1 MAYRTAQL
9 VLVATALGTVCTLQ
23 PAQAWTPH
31 TETVAAVKAASP
43 PSTDPSLA
51 DVNWNIG
58 TTFSDFFDFTNHR
71 ATAHATVAHLL
82 YDSQNLYFSVHCN
95 QSGIPIVAA
104 QTIDHAG
111 LANDDHVSLNL
122 ETSGSGGRVYRF
134 SVTPRGIHDEHDSE
148 NARYAPNWQST
159 AKILPDGSWNAVMVI
174 PLSEIRAQGGAQQ
187 SWQVNVVRYIASTND
202 VSTWAFDAT
211 MADVTASQY
220 WPHLTGLQIVSTAV
234 RARPHADVYA
244 LGSLGHDRG
253 VFQNGIGDFQQQRSR
268 MYGADVTVP
277 LTNTVAFVGTLNP
290 DFSNIEQ
297 DQTTIAPQEFQRRY
311 NEYRPFFAQGADY
324 VANLPAANVNS
335 ADLLFYSPN
344 IGIFNR
350 GLKLEGT
357 QGLSQI
363 GAINVIGNGFN
374 DSVFGYT
381 WNKPDNSLT
390 LAVNGVNA
398 NHSGLRDNAFGY
410 GVATSNPH
418 SGVFTIAHL
427 ASDRGTL
434 ISAPRQAN
442 DEQVAIGIQNSRTF
456 AILAYKDIGP
466 QYNPVDGYVSLND
479 VRGPQALYQYT
490 GAGGMRQIKSYILSV
505 GGDRFVDGSGAAHQ
519 VDVFSS
525 ASVTFTNLVQLEY
538 SQHTSGL
545 RFYGNPY
552 PAYSQPFVIP
562 FNSQKLSFGYKDGT
576 PAPVDASYS
585 WGPFANNDL
594 QPVFLQQISV
604 STTRPFGRWSV
615 SLEYDGVLE
624 RAQPGSLAP
633 RVDSQWL
640 RSFALTR
647 TFGKSASFAV
657 GLRDISGAGGYA
669 TPGTNLSFAF
679 HQRFSGLNELYIDYG
694 TPAATSTLNR
704 WTVKYVFHAGGSP
717 RK

>member
-1 MAYRTAQL
+1 
-9 VLVATALGTVCTLQ
+9 
-23 PAQAWTPH
+23 
-31 TETVAAVKAASP
+31 
-43 PSTDPSLA
+43 
-51 DVNWNIG
+51 
-58 TTFSDFFDFTNHR
+58 
-71 ATAHATVAHLL
+71 
-82 YDSQNLYFSVHCN
+82 
-95 QSGIPIVAA
+95 
-104 QTIDHAG
+104 
-111 LANDDHVSLNL
+111 
-122 ETSGSGGRVYRF
+122 
-134 SVTPRGIHDEHDSE
+134 
-148 NARYAPNWQST
+148 
-159 AKILPDGSWNAVMVI
+159 
-174 PLSEIRAQGGAQQ
+174 
-187 SWQVNVVRYIASTND
+187 
-202 VSTWAFDAT
+202 
-211 MADVTASQY
+211 
-220 WPHLTGLQIVSTAV
+220 
-234 RARPHADVYA
+234 VYA

-505 GGDRFVDGSGAAHQ
+505 GGDRFVDGSGAAHHEPRAAGIQ
-519 VDVFSS
+519 PAHERLTLLRQPVPRIFSTLRDPVQLPEAVLRVQRRYAGARRRKLFLGAVREQRPATGLSS
-525 ASVTFTNLVQLEY
+525 ADLSVDHETV
-538 SQHTSGL
+538 
-545 RFYGNPY
+545 
-552 PAYSQPFVIP
+552 
-562 FNSQKLSFGYKDGT
+562 
-576 PAPVDASYS
+576 
-585 WGPFANNDL
+585 
-594 QPVFLQQISV
+594 
-604 STTRPFGRWSV
+604 RP
-615 SLEYDGVLE
+615 LE
-624 RAQPGSLAP
+624 RFA
-633 RVDSQWL
+633 RV
-640 RSFALTR
+640 
-647 TFGKSASFAV
+647 
-657 GLRDISGAGGYA
+657 
-669 TPGTNLSFAF
+669 
-679 HQRFSGLNELYIDYG
+679 
-694 TPAATSTLNR
+694 
-704 WTVKYVFHAGGSP
+704 
-717 RK
+717 